1 LPFNFLAFS
10 FASDS
15 MVFATDNLASGN
27 NTFDNDSNI
36 LYVSFVSETFLY
48 LLMSVMRV
56 SFHINNP
63 YIDDSI
69 GLSMKILMS
78 LIICS
83 SIAGECMPPFQWPEA
98 FNTKYDCLHFGYE
111 EAQRKLEEIGRED
124 INKYGMYI
132 KFTCTPIETI

>member
-1 LPFNFLAFS
+1 
-10 FASDS
+10 
-15 MVFATDNLASGN
+15 MVLATDNLASGN

-83 SIAGECMPPFQWPEA
+83 SVAGDCMPPFQWPEA